1 MVQIA
6 WLGHSAVHVKGGG
19 VDILVDPFFTGNP
32 TFPADYEDSLDKVDL
47 IALTHGHDDHI
58 GDTLRLAQK
67 FDATVVAMF
76 EICMWLG
83 GQGISKLEP
92 MNQGGRIE
100 SHGVG
105 FTMVH
110 AQHSSAIVR
119 DGQPITM
126 GDPAGFVIEVGGK
139 VLYHLGDTEIFSDL
153 ALIQRLHRPTVGFV
167 PIGDRFTMNGCT
179 AAVAC
184 RRYFN
189 FSTILPCHYR
199 TFPLLAQS
207 ADSFVESMAE
217 DGPKVKVLDFGD
229 SIEV

>member
-167 PIGDRFTMNGCT
+167 PIGDRFTMGPRT
-179 AAVAC
+179 AAIAVNELLSLETVVPIHWGTFDLLSGTPEAFKPLVE
-184 RRYFN
+184 R
-189 FSTILPCHYR
+189 ST
-199 TFPLLAQS
+199 
-207 ADSFVESMAE
+207 
-217 DGPKVKVLDFGD
+217 VLTPRPGEL
-229 SIEV
+229 IQV